1 MSGHERI
8 STALSTFGFVTM
20 ITSGIIVYIIIL
32 DELTKF
38 PFGLAALFSIPL
50 VISTAVGIFVY
61 LRKTKE

>member
-1 MSGHERI
+1 VLFQYYQKIHFILEK
-8 STALSTFGFVTM
+8 
-20 ITSGIIVYIIIL
+20 ITSGIVVYIIIL
-32 DELTKF
+32 DDLAKF